1 MTRPDTGQDCQALA
15 EAADALG
22 VALTPAQC
30 DRLLLYREHLVRW
43 NAVFNLSAVRDRE
56 DILRRHLVDCLAL
69 VAPMV
74 RVGRERGLGEGGH
87 LRVLD
92 VGSGAGL
99 PGIVLGIARPDWHI
113 DCVDTVGKKAAFVRQ
128 AAGELGL
135 QGVKA
140 WHARVEQW
148 PGSPEGAR
156 YDIVTCRAFASLTLL
171 ASLTERLLAPRGVWV
186 AMKGVV
192 PDDEIAALPEGVG
205 VFHVEP
211 IEVPGLDA
219 RRCLIWMERKTA

>member
-1 MTRPDTGQDCQALA
+1 MTRPDAAQDRQALA
-15 EAADALG
+15 DAAEALG
-22 VALTPAQC
+22 VVLTPAQC

-43 NAVFNLSAVRDRE
+43 NAVFNLSAVRGRD

-69 VAPMV
+69 VAPML
-74 RVGRERGLGEGGH
+74 RVGRERGLGEGGR

-99 PGIVLGIARPDWHI
+99 PGIVLGVAQPDWHI

-128 AAGELGL
+128 VAGELGL
-135 QGVKA
+135 SGVNA

-148 PGSPEGAR
+148 SGSPAGLG
-156 YDIVTCRAFASLTLL
+156 YDIVTCRAFASLPLLVGLTKELL
-171 ASLTERLLAPRGVWV
+171 ASHGVWV

-192 PDDEIAALPEGVG
+192 PDDEIAALPGDVG

-219 RRCLIWMERKTA
+219 RRCLVWMERKTA